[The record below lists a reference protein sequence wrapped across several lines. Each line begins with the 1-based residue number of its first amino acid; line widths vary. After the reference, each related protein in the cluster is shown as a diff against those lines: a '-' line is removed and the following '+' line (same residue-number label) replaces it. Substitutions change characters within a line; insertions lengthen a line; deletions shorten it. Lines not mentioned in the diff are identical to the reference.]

1 MLSYISNINGGETMS
16 RVCSVCNKT
25 QLSGNKVSH
34 SNRKYRKSWG
44 VNVQKVRVVKENGAT
59 ESVYVCTKCLKSGK
73 VSRA

>member
-1 MLSYISNINGGETMS
+1 MS

-25 QLSGNKVSH
+25 QLSGNKVRH
-34 SNRKYRKSWG
+34 SNRKCRKSWG